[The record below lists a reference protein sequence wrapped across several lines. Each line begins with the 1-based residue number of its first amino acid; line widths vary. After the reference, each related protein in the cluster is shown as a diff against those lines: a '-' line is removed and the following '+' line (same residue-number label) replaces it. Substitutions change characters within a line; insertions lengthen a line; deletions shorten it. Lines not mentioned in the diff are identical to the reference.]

1 MFPALQADILP
12 SEPPGKFLRHQG
24 MRGCNCA
31 QVSRPPPPP
40 PAPHPQLPSQHSAS
54 AIPATGMGLLPA
66 SPLCPPI
73 PLRTKVRLS
82 GGLSDK
88 TGEGGGG
95 EKASRV
101 SQGACPLAPPP
112 LPSPCNFL
120 SLRWREGNV
129 KDDGLKGGSWG
140 QKRRDHRVEEK
151 ENTQEAGGRVQG
163 REAGPAA
170 AEARSRRPASV
181 NGSTAHSSTH
191 HYPQCGTL
199 GFRPGWTQ
207 TKNHLRRGWG
217 AAL

>member
-1 MFPALQADILP
+1 MEFSWQENWSGLPFPSPGDLPNPGMEPVFPALQADILP

-140 QKRRDHRVEEK
+140 QKRRDHRVEGK
-151 ENTQEAGGRVQG
+151 GNTQEAGGRVQG
-163 REAGPAA
+163 REGAQ
-170 AEARSRRPASV
+170 
-181 NGSTAHSSTH
+181 NKTSSGVGRATE
-191 HYPQCGTL
+191 
-199 GFRPGWTQ
+199 RV
-207 TKNHLRRGWG
+207 RGREG
-217 AAL
+217 E